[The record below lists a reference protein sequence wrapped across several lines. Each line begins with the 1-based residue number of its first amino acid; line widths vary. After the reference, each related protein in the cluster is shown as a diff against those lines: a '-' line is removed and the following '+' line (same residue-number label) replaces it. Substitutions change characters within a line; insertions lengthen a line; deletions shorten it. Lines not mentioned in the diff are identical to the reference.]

1 MDFNEVKNLYA
12 DFTKLKKKHWL
23 INIALE

>member
-12 DFTKLKKKHWL
+12 DFTKLKKNISLL
-23 INIALE
+23 ILL